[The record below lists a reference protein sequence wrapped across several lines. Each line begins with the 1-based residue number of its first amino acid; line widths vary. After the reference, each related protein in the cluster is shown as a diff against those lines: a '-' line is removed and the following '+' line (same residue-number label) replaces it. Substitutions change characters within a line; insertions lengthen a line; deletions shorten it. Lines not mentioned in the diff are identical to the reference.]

1 MSLADDYAR
10 IQHKLI
16 TMCRGDA
23 AATPTPIAPIAK
35 FYAKVRDS
43 LDRVTIGAEVF
54 PSSVEADEMTAQF
67 ALPERNR
74 RDYRK
79 DKTGWNWELRV
90 SFNENAILSEFEDAV
105 NAAPIMLPALETP
118 TRRQVS
124 LEFLSASYQ
133 HQVAYGAKS
142 GTRAIYVV
150 QAKLWPL

>member
-16 TMCRGDA
+16 TIVRGDPD
-23 AATPTPIAPIAK
+23 ATPTPILPIAQ
-35 FYAKVRDS
+35 FYKQVRDKF
-43 LDRVTIGAEVF
+43 DRVTIGDPCL
-54 PSSVEADEMTAQF
+54 PSSVEANEMSAQF

-79 DKTGWNWELRV
+79 DKTGWNWELRID
-90 SFNENAILSEFEDAV
+90 FNENAILSEFEEAV
-105 NAAPIMLPALETP
+105 NAAPIMLRALETP
-118 TRRQVS
+118 ACRQVS
-124 LEFLSASYQ
+124 LELLSSSYQ
-133 HQVAYGAKS
+133 HQVAFGAKR